1 MGVMKAEEICWNVF
15 QEDWNMWNPKET
27 VDDYIVIVGTQKL
40 KQNWSAM

>member
-1 MGVMKAEEICWNVF
+1 MKTDEFCWKLF
-15 QEDWNMWNPKET
+15 QEDWNVKNQKET